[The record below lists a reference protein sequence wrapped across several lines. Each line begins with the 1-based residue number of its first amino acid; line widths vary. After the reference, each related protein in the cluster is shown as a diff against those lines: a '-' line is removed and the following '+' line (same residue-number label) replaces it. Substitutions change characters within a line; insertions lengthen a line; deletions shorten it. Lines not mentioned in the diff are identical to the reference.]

1 MYREMFKPTRELGAL
16 IHYVSLVL
24 SISNVWFTTV
34 CVRVCPCASV
44 HEPMCTCLF
53 VCAHMYMCV
62 RVCMC
67 LHMCVSACVHV
78 RARVCADSL

>member
-24 SISNVWFTTV
+24 SISNVWFTTL
-34 CVRVCPCASV
+34 CVCPCASV
-44 HEPMCTCLF
+44 HEPMCTC
-53 VCAHMYMCV
+53 VCAHV
-62 RVCMC
+62 HVCACLHMC